1 VSVVAMDSE
10 SSKPRREYPVA
21 PIAGVGAVVLR
32 NGGREVLIVRRGSE
46 PLAGSWSL
54 PGGAIE
60 LGETAAEACVR
71 EVLEETG
78 IRVDVRGPLETV
90 DIILRD
96 DAGAVQYHYLIVD
109 MQCEVPGSDV
119 SGDIPTAGEDAS
131 EAVWA
136 PTSAVLEQGMFALTS
151 RACTVIRKAIATL
164 AAPEA
169 SRTAE

>member
-1 VSVVAMDSE
+1 MDETS
-10 SSKPRREYPVA
+10 PRREYPAA

-32 NGGREVLIVRRGSE
+32 ASGDKDTGREVLIVRRARE

-71 EVLEETG
+71 EVMEETG
-78 IRVDVRGPLETV
+78 LEVVVHGPIETV

-96 DAGAVQYHYLIVD
+96 EAGAVQYHYLIVD
-109 MQCEVPGSDV
+109 MLCEV
-119 SGDIPTAGEDAS
+119 SGVGPDSGKPRAGEDAS

-136 PTSAVLEQGMFALTS
+136 PVRGVLEEGMFALTP
-151 RACTVIRKAIATL
+151 RACTVIRKAIVTL
-164 AAPEA
+164 DTSEA
-169 SRTAE
+169 RKVAE

>member
-1 VSVVAMDSE
+1 MATVNSE
-10 SSKPRREYPVA
+10 RGKPRREYPAA
-21 PIAGVGAVVLR
+21 PIAGVGAVVLQD
-32 NGGREVLIVRRGSE
+32 GGREVLIVRRARE
-46 PLAGSWSL
+46 PLAGTWSL

-60 LGETAAEACVR
+60 LGETAAEACIR

-78 IRVDVRGPLETV
+78 IKIGVRESIETV

-109 MQCEVPGSDV
+109 MLCEIVGSDV
-119 SGDIPTAGEDAS
+119 SDGIPTAGEDAS

-136 PTSAVLEQGMFALTS
+136 RTSDVLEQGRFALTS
-151 RACTVIRKAIATL
+151 RACTVIRKAIAAL
-164 AAPEA
+164 AAPGA